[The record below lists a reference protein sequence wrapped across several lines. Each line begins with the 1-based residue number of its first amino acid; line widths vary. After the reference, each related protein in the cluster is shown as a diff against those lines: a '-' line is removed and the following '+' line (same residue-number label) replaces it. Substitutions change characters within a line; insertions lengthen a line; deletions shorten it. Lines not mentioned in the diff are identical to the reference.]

1 MVDFTSYLQHGPRTS
16 YRSGPMG
23 DAELTYRDNE
33 CHCVEC
39 LSNSAL
45 RDNQRSIYD
54 NFSKDMEFIDDT
66 QYLICPPRVL
76 GYHLNSRTWLEL
88 DISEMDT
95 KSVPAER
102 SASTELGDMEVATGP
117 DYYLSDIHKPKS
129 RKAFDMLQLRKNQK
143 DLIKDLVESHS
154 SGTGRKPL
162 MEDIM
167 EDKGKGLVILLH
179 GTLPYSHRVNSM
191 LI

>member
-1 MVDFTSYLQHGPRTS
+1 MVDFTSYLQHGPQTS
-16 YRSGPMG
+16 YRCGPMG
-23 DAELTYRDNE
+23 DAEISHKDDE
-33 CHCVEC
+33 CHCTDC
-39 LSNSAL
+39 MSNKAL
-45 RDNQRSIYD
+45 QNNQRSIYD
-54 NFSKDMEFIDDT
+54 NFQRDAEFIDDI

-88 DISEMDT
+88 DISEKGS
-95 KSVPAER
+95 KSIPSDR
-102 SASTELGDMEVATGP
+102 PASTDLDYLEVATDP
-117 DYYLSDIHKPKS
+117 DYYLSDILKPKS
-129 RKAFDMLQLRKNQK
+129 RKAFDKLQLRKNQK

-154 SGTGRKPL
+154 SGTGKKPL

-179 GTLPYSHRVNSM
+179 GTPPYGHHVNSI